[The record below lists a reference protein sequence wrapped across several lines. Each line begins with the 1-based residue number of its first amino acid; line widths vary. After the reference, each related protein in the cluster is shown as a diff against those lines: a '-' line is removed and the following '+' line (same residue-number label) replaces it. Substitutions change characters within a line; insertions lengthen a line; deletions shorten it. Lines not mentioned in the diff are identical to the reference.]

1 MSVRFEYTE
10 KELTAYLSGEI
21 DHHTAA
27 EIRESIDN
35 FAQTYR
41 PKVLKLDFNDVTFMD
56 SSGVGLV
63 MGRIRTMD
71 MLDGRVEVLNLSSTS
86 YRVMVLANL
95 EKHAVI
101 KQREVSEK

>member
-1 MSVRFEYTE
+1 MSVRFEYNE
-10 KELTAYLSGEI
+10 KEITAYLSGEI

-27 EIRESIDN
+27 DLRENIDN
-35 FAQTYR
+35 VAQSHR
-41 PKVLKLDFNDVTFMD
+41 PEVLKLDFNDVTFMD

-63 MGRIRTMD
+63 MGRIRTMN
-71 MLDGRVEVLNLSSTS
+71 LLNGRVEVLNLSPTS

-101 KQREVSEK
+101 KQKEVRK

>member
-27 EIRESIDN
+27 DLRENIDN
-35 FAQTYR
+35 FAQTRR
-41 PKVLKLDFNDVTFMD
+41 PEVLKLDFNDVTFMD

-63 MGRIRTMD
+63 MGRIRTMNS
-71 MLDGRVEVLNLSSTS
+71 LNGRVEVVNLSPTS

-101 KQREVSEK
+101 KQRED